1 MNPLPITIL
10 QFGAGRFLR
19 GFADRF
25 IQYANDA
32 GQNVGQV
39 VVVQSTPGA
48 RADKLN
54 AAADGF
60 RVLVRGYED
69 SKLVE
74 RVEWVRCVRRAII
87 AKDAWNEVL
96 QTTIVPSLRY
106 IISNCTEAG
115 YKLDDADAFDS
126 SPPETTPAKLTR
138 VLHERFQAKGSPL
151 VILPCEL
158 FEQNAD
164 KMRELVRTQSRRWKL
179 PESFE
184 AWFTSSCLWL
194 NNLVD
199 CIITDPTPDLAL
211 GKEDPL
217 LVCAEPYALW
227 AIQRPA
233 SGSVQMFQH
242 PAIQIVDELLPFYL
256 RKVRMLNGLHTV
268 MVGKFLSKGFTTV
281 HELMPDKDASRWLRD
296 TLFEEIVPT
305 LVARIDGVAE
315 FADQVWDRFRNPFTG
330 HLLKNIAAYHE
341 DKVRIR
347 LQPTVEE
354 YTRLFG
360 KPPRRLTEAMRGG

>member
-1 MNPLPITIL
+1 MTQPITIL

-25 IQYANDA
+25 VHWANEG
-32 GQNVGQV
+32 GQNVGAV

-48 RADKLN
+48 RAEKLN
-54 AAADGF
+54 AAADGY

-69 SKLVE
+69 GQLVE
-74 RVEWVRCVRRAII
+74 RVEWVRCIRRAIV
-87 AKDAWNEVL
+87 AKDAWGDVL
-96 QTTIVPSLRY
+96 KSAVEPSLRY

-115 YKLDDADAFDS
+115 YKLDDNDAFDS
-126 SPPETTPAKLTR
+126 QPPETTPAKLTR
-138 VLHERFQAKGSPL
+138 VLYERYQAKGSPL

-164 KMRELVRTQSRRWKL
+164 KMRELVRTQSRRWNL
-179 PESFE
+179 PEAFE
-184 AWFTSSCLWL
+184 GWFTNACVWL

-227 AIQRPA
+227 AIQRPTA
-233 SGSVQMFQH
+233 GALSLFTH
-242 PAIQIVDELLPFYL
+242 PAIKIVDELLPFYL

-268 MVGKFLSKGFTTV
+268 MVGKYLSKGFTTV
-281 HELMPDKDASRWLRD
+281 HELMTDRDASRWLRD

-305 LVARIDGVAE
+305 LVHRIDGVAP
-315 FADQVWDRFRNPFTG
+315 FADEVWDRFRNPFTG
-330 HLLKNIAAYHE
+330 HLLKNIAAYHA

-347 LQPTVEE
+347 LLPTVEE
-354 YTRLFG
+354 YTRLYG
-360 KPPRRLTEAMRGG
+360 KPPRRLTEAMGG